1 VVDTVAPAAP
11 DTTHPAPVVDA
22 PVADVKVS
30 SPVAE
35 AKASA
40 PATEGDAAPQS
51 WVEQRAAWAKGDEK
65 ALAWASRYSS
75 NAAVLDALKA
85 TQKKLSEGVAPIK
98 LGENAT
104 PEELTAYRSA
114 HGVPAVFT
122 DYEVELPDGIELN
135 SEGEGIFGQYLE
147 AMHKVHASQEQVNA
161 GLASLLGQHVAS
173 ESAKEQKDIE
183 TAANTKAQLRQEWGP
198 EATAN
203 YNGINNLIATAPEAI
218 QAGLLDA
225 RMPDG
230 QRLKDSP
237 EAMRWLANLARETNP
252 MPTVVPASGMGTMQ
266 TLDARIA
273 ELTAMSGDRSEDSQ
287 YWHGPQARKFQE
299 EFTRLIS
306 EKDRYT
312 QKR

>member
-1 VVDTVAPAAP
+1 MDVAPAVDVVSVA
-11 DTTHPAPVVDA
+11 PAPIADA
-22 PVADVKVS
+22 PAADAKT
-30 SPVAE
+30 PATVAE
-35 AKASA
+35 ASP
-40 PATEGDAAPQS
+40 PAAEVAAPRS
-51 WVEQRAAWAKGDEK
+51 WVEVRAAWAKGDEK

-75 NAAVLDALKA
+75 NASVLDALKA

-98 LGENAT
+98 LGETAT
-104 PEELTAYRSA
+104 PEEITAYRMA
-114 HGVPAVFT
+114 HGVPEAFT
-122 DYEVELPDGIELN
+122 EYEIELPDGVELTA
-135 SEGEGIFGQYLE
+135 EGEGIFGQYLE
-147 AMHKVHASQEQVNA
+147 AMHKEHASQAQVNA
-161 GLASLLGQHVAS
+161 GLKSLLGQHVAS
-173 ESAKEQKDIE
+173 EAAKEAEDIE
-183 TAANTKAQLRQEWGP
+183 RAANTKAQLRQEWGP
-198 EATAN
+198 EAPAN
-203 YNGINNLIATAPEAI
+203 YNGINNLIATAPGAI

-252 MPTVVPASGMGTMQ
+252 MPTVVPATGMSTVQ

-287 YWHGPQARKFQE
+287 YWRGPQAQKFQD

-306 EKDRYT
+306 EKARYA

>member
-1 VVDTVAPAAP
+1 MDLAPAAV
-11 DTTHPAPVVDA
+11 DTA
-22 PVADVKVS
+22 PVADAKVS
-30 SPVAE
+30 DTAPVADT
-35 AKASA
+35 KVGASEA
-40 PATEGDAAPQS
+40 PAAGNVDAASAPQS

-85 TQKKLSEGVAPIK
+85 TQKKLSEGVAPIT
-98 LGENAT
+98 LGENTT
-104 PEELTAYRSA
+104 PEELTAYRTA
-114 HGVPAVFT
+114 HGVPAAFT
-122 DYEVELPDGIELN
+122 DYEVELPDGVELTE
-135 SEGEGIFGQYLE
+135 EGEGIFGQYLE
-147 AMHKVHASQEQVNA
+147 AMHKEHASQAQVNA
-161 GLASLLGQHVAS
+161 GLKSLLGQHVAS
-173 ESAKEQKDIE
+173 EAAKEQKDIE

-198 EATAN
+198 EAPAN

-230 QRLKDSP
+230 LRLKDSP
-237 EAMRWLANLARETNP
+237 EAMRWLANLSRETNP
-252 MPTVVPASGMGTMQ
+252 MPTVVPATGMGTMQ

-287 YWHGPQARKFQE
+287 YWHGPQAQKFQE